1 MRRDSVRTRC
11 SPGSGLH
18 GPSGG
23 EPRHGRHT
31 VDDETQPPPATL
43 EYAPARERPRLKDR
57 VGRFLARL
65 SQPMPLAMY
74 YVIAFALSL
83 VALVLAVII
92 RIIVLALR

>member
-1 MRRDSVRTRC
+1 M
-11 SPGSGLH
+11 
-18 GPSGG
+18 
-23 EPRHGRHT
+23 
-31 VDDETQPPPATL
+31 DDDDDATPDRPAAV
-43 EYAPARERPRLKDR
+43 EYAPARQRPTFKDR
-57 VGRFLARL
+57 AGRFLARL